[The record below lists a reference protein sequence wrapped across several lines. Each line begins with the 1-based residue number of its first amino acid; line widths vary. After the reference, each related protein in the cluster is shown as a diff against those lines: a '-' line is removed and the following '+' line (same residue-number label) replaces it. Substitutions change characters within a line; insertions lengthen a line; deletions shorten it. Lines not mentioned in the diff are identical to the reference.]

1 MSRYAVEFTSAA
13 AKEIRKLDGVTRS
26 RVVRAVAALADEPRP
41 PGVKKLSGSDD
52 AWRIRFGDYRVIY
65 EIDDGAVTV
74 VVFRA
79 AHRRAVYE

>member
-1 MSRYAVEFTSAA
+1 MSRYTVEFTSAA

-52 AWRIRFGDYRVIY
+52 AWRIRVGDYRVIY

-74 VVFRA
+74 VVS
-79 AHRRAVYE
+79 

>member
-1 MSRYAVEFTSAA
+1 MSRYTVEFTSAA

-52 AWRIRFGDYRVIY
+52 AWRIRVGDYRVIY
-65 EIDDGAVTV
+65 EIDDGSVTV